1 MSRIELPTPPQR
13 ILIIKPS
20 ALGDV
25 VHTLPVLNLLR
36 RRWPGAHIAWVV
48 DGAFA
53 SLLEGHRQLDEVIRF
68 DRRRFGRGWRDPGA
82 AVGLFEFMSNLR
94 RGAFDLVLDLQGL
107 LRSGW
112 MTMRTRAPVRV
123 GFSNARELAHLF
135 YTHRVPV
142 DSPEQHAVD
151 RYLNLCETIGCG
163 REPIEFNFRVT
174 DEDRRHVAQL
184 AGDDRPYAVLLP
196 GTNWPTKRWPVE
208 YFAALV
214 GPLRQRFGLESV
226 VAGGSDVADIA
237 AQIPR
242 ATNLVGQTSNL
253 RQLVALLA
261 RADLVI
267 ANDSGPMHIAAALG
281 RPLVTMFGPTNPLRT
296 GPYGR
301 LDSVV
306 RLDIP
311 CSPCYSR
318 RCSHQS
324 CLRWLHA
331 GHVLAAAEEQLRLR
345 AHPRTLSD
353 VRSLT

>member
-1 MSRIELPTPPQR
+1 MTIDLPSPPRR

-36 RRWPGAHIAWVV
+36 RRWPAAHISWVV
-48 DGAFA
+48 GGPFA
-53 SLLEGHRQLDEVIRF
+53 SLLEGHPQLDEVVRF
-68 DRRRFGRGWRDPGA
+68 ERRRFGRGWRDPGA
-82 AVGLFEFMSNLR
+82 AVGLFKFMSKLR
-94 RGAFDLVLDLQGL
+94 RGQFDLVLDLQGL

-112 MTMRTRAPVRV
+112 MTLRTRAPVRV
-123 GFSNARELAHLF
+123 GFSNARELAHLI
-135 YTHRVPV
+135 YTHRVKV
-142 DSPEQHAVD
+142 QSADQHAVD
-151 RYLNLCETIGCG
+151 RYLEVCDAIGCG
-163 REPIEFNFRVT
+163 RAPVEFKFHVT

-184 AGDDRPYAVLLP
+184 VRDDQPYAVLLP
-196 GTNWPTKRWPVE
+196 GTNWLTKRWPVE

-226 VAGGSDVADIA
+226 IAGGPDVAPIA

-242 ATNLVGQTSNL
+242 TTNLVRATSNL
-253 RQLVALLA
+253 RQLVALLE
-261 RADLVI
+261 RADLVV

-281 RPLVTMFGPTNPLRT
+281 RPLVTMFGPTNLLRT

-301 LDSVV
+301 TDSVL

-331 GHVLAAAEEQLRLR
+331 EHVLAVAGQQLQAKLR
-345 AHPRTLSD
+345 QTALSD
-353 VRSLT
+353 VQPLA